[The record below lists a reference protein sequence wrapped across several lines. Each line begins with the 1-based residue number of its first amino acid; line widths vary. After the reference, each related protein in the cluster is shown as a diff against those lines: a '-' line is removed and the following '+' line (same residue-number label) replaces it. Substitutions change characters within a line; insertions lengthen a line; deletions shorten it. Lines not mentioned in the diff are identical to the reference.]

1 MGIVCPLRT
10 DARKESRT
18 PNAGCPVSVY
28 TSEFRESHGMRTK
41 MKKNSF
47 NDHRLCNTKRTGVC
61 IIASRSVSTSST
73 VRINQLRLVQ

>member
-28 TSEFRESHGMRTK
+28 TSEFRGDSSSKYFLPLSLSLFQNEKKKTK
-41 MKKNSF
+41 K
-47 NDHRLCNTKRTGVC
+47 GAV
-61 IIASRSVSTSST
+61 A
-73 VRINQLRLVQ
+73 